1 MTNRNNRR
9 DTIDKLFKCLANA
22 PAEVPHCTNDE
33 VLAGCG
39 LLVAAILREC
49 YADPAKE
56 AERFYATL
64 RTCVD
69 DRMLKARLL
78 ELRPSLN

>member
-9 DTIDKLFKCLANA
+9 DTIDKVFKCLANA
-22 PAEVPHCTNDE
+22 PAEVPHCTNNE
-33 VLAGCG
+33 VLAGAG

-49 YADPAKE
+49 FADPV
-56 AERFYATL
+56 AEVEKFCTTL

-69 DRMLKARLL
+69 DRALKAKLVD
-78 ELRPSLN
+78 LRPSLN